1 MRHRQRT
8 QQGRG
13 RTLSLKRC
21 LRTSMTPA
29 EQLLWIKLRSKQ
41 CHSFKFRRQLAIGP
55 FIVDFFCPEQLLVV
69 EIDGD
74 VHAEKM
80 QRTKDRQ
87 REKYLCS
94 LGLQVI
100 RYTNHEVLYN
110 LHGVLE
116 HLLGV
121 LSPDSTSQ
129 LFPLRKKFP
138 SLQRRGIR

>member
-1 MRHRQRT
+1 
-8 QQGRG
+8 
-13 RTLSLKRC
+13 
-21 LRTSMTPA
+21 MTPA

-41 CHSFKFRRQLAIGP
+41 CHSFKFRRQHAIGP

-74 VHAEKM
+74 VHAEKT

-87 REKYLCS
+87 RERYLRS

-100 RYTNHEVLYN
+100 RYTNDEVLNN
-110 LHGVLE
+110 LDGVLE
-116 HLLGV
+116 HLLAILTTG
-121 LSPDSTSQ
+121 STS
-129 LFPLRKKFP
+129 PHP